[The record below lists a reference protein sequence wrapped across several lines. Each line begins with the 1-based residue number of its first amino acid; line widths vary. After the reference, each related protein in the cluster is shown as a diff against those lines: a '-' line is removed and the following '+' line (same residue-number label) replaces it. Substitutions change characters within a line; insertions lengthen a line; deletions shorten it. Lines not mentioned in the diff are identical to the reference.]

1 MLELG
6 VGVVNAQTDIKIYI
20 CRIPMVGYNHFDRNR
35 PKIFR
40 LGS

>member
-6 VGVVNAQTDIKIYI
+6 VGVVNAQTDIK
-20 CRIPMVGYNHFDRNR
+20 IPMVGYNHFDRNR